1 MMSSSRAD
9 VLAIAP
15 SFTGLNTG
23 ELRYLRYWQTLA
35 RAAGIDAVEDLSSR
49 LWPCLVDGV
58 VLGVYRTGQLE
69 ASWLVIRHNGEWV
82 VASCE
87 DLTVSIPAT
96 SFDEALNQ
104 LHSADAE
111 EDIGE

>member
-1 MMSSSRAD
+1 MMSSSRVD
-9 VLAIAP
+9 VLAMAP
-15 SFTGLNTG
+15 SFTGLSTS
-23 ELRYLRYWQTLA
+23 ELRYLRYWQTSA

-49 LWPCLVDGV
+49 LWPCLISGV
-58 VLGVYRTGQLE
+58 VLGVYRAGQPE
-69 ASWLVIRHNGEWV
+69 ASWLVIRHNAEWV

-87 DLTVSIPAT
+87 DLTVSVPAD
-96 SFDEALNQ
+96 SLEEALNR